1 MSHSKDDSS
10 PIEGIEYPINS
21 EDELLELA
29 NQIFANKQK
38 AELWLNKPA
47 LALGGAT
54 PMEFAKT
61 PEGKTAVIDLLGKIR
76 HGIFA

>member
-10 PIEGIEYPINS
+10 PIESIDDPINS

-29 NQIFANKQK
+29 NQIFANKRK
-38 AELWLNKPA
+38 AELWLNTPA

-54 PMEFAKT
+54 S
-61 PEGKTAVIDLLGKIR
+61 
-76 HGIFA
+76 